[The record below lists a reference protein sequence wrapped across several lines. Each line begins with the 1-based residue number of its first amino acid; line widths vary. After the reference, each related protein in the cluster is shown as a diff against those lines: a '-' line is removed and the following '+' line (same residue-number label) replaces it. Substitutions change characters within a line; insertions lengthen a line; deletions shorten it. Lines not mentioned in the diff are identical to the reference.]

1 MHQTPSHD
9 HSPNAVANQI
19 FILSKDQVAALKR
32 VCASGVSTFCAV
44 SAHLWRCVCAARRL
58 PPDATTRLIFPANV
72 RASLSPKLRGS
83 FFGNGIIMLGATG
96 KVRDIASKGQLASV
110 AGWIRGA
117 ISQMDDELVRSAIDY
132 FEIAGGQTSNQAGS
146 MPETELRVVSW
157 RGMHDADFGR
167 GKPLMVHRAVQ
178 PYVGIAYLMD
188 GVGGSMR
195 ILMSVEA
202 AIVNDLKRLLYAN
215 F

>member
-1 MHQTPSHD
+1 
-9 HSPNAVANQI
+9 
-19 FILSKDQVAALKR
+19 
-32 VCASGVSTFCAV
+32 
-44 SAHLWRCVCAARRL
+44 VCAARRL

-72 RASLSPKLRGS
+72 RASLSPKLPGS

-117 ISQMDDELVRSAIDY
+117 ISRMDDELVRSAIDY

-178 PYVGIAYLMD
+178 PYAGIAYLMD

>member
-1 MHQTPSHD
+1 
-9 HSPNAVANQI
+9 
-19 FILSKDQVAALKR
+19 
-32 VCASGVSTFCAV
+32 
-44 SAHLWRCVCAARRL
+44 VCAARRL

-117 ISQMDDELVRSAIDY
+117 ISRMDDELVRSAIDY

-178 PYVGIAYLMD
+178 PYAGIAYLMD